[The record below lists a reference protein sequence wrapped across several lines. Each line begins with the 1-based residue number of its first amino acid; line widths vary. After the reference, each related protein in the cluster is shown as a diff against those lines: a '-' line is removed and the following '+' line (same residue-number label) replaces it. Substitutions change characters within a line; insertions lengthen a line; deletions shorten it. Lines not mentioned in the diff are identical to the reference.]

1 MYPILISLDEG
12 LVRILQMEMFDLNI
26 LLKIALV
33 KQFEVEK
40 HYTHMENKKNIR
52 LFLHSNYF
60 FILNSI
66 CRENHSYLNEYAGE
80 LITEM
85 FLDIIKNE

>member
-12 LVRILQMEMFDLNI
+12 LVRILQMEMFDLSV
-26 LLKIALV
+26 LLKIALI

-52 LFLHSNYF
+52 LFLESSYF
-60 FILNSI
+60 VLLNSI
-66 CRENHSYLNEYAGE
+66 CRQNHTYLNEYAGE
-80 LITEM
+80 LIMEN
-85 FLDIIKNE
+85 FLEIIWHE

>member
-12 LVRILQMEMFDLNI
+12 LVRILQMEMFDLSV
-26 LLKIALV
+26 LLKIALI

-52 LFLHSNYF
+52 LFLQSNYF
-60 FILNSI
+60 KFYLP
-66 CRENHSYLNEYAGE
+66 RES
-80 LITEM
+80 
-85 FLDIIKNE
+85 